1 MSNQTRL
8 VLDNLTIGYRDK
20 RVAGPLSAELR
31 SGELTSLLGQNGA
44 GKSTLLRTIAN
55 FIQPLEGRV
64 LIDGRGVSQLGER
77 ELSKLVGVVLTE
89 RFNIPDMTVYEMV
102 ATGRSPFTGFW
113 GSCSKADREII
124 EHSIE
129 LAGIAAL
136 RERLI
141 DSLSDGERQK
151 VMIAKVLA
159 QRTPIIILDEP
170 TAFLDFPSKVD
181 LMNLLHKISR
191 EEHKTIFIS
200 SHDLELALQMS
211 DRLWLIDKS
220 KGLSCGIPEDL
231 SLTGVLGG
239 FFAERGVTFDSESG
253 LFRVTNK
260 FDYSIRLTG
269 HGRKFSMV
277 RKALN
282 RNRIEASGKIDSP
295 SVIDCGDSSSLN
307 LIVRLSGEPEVV
319 VTSVEAMLELVKAY
333 FQTHRSSQ

>member
-1 MSNQTRL
+1 MSRNGRL
-8 VLDNLTIGYRDK
+8 VLDNLTIGYNAK
-20 RVAGPLSAELR
+20 SVAGPLNAELR

-55 FIQPLEGRV
+55 FIKPLSGSV
-64 LIDGRGVSQLGER
+64 LIDGAAVNSIGER
-77 ELSKLVGVVLTE
+77 ALSKLVGVVLTE

-102 ATGRSPFTGFW
+102 STGRSPFTGFW
-113 GSCSKADREII
+113 GRCLKADREVI
-124 EHSIE
+124 EKSID
-129 LAGIAAL
+129 LAGVTSL
-136 RERLI
+136 KERLF

-159 QRTPIIILDEP
+159 QQTPIIILDEP

-191 EEHKTIFIS
+191 EESKTVFIS
-200 SHDLELALQMS
+200 THDLELALQMS

-231 SLTGVLGG
+231 SLKGVLGG
-239 FFAERGVTFDSESG
+239 FFADRGVTFDSESG
-253 LFRVTNK
+253 LFRVTNR
-260 FDYSIRLTG
+260 FEHSIRLTG
-269 HGRKFSMV
+269 HDRKFSMV

-307 LIVRLSGEPEVV
+307 LTVRLFGEQEAVV
-319 VTSVEAMLELVKAY
+319 SSVEEMLEIVKVY
-333 FQTHRSSQ
+333 FQTHRSE